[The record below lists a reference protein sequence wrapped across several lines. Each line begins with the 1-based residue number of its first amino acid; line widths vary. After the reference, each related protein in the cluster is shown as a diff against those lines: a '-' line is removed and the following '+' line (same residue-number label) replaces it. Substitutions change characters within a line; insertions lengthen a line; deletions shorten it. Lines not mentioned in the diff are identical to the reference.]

1 MKRSTTR
8 ILTATAI
15 AGIGLVGLAAVSLA
29 DGDGPSRWRMHD
41 GGQYG
46 MGGSGMG
53 GHGMGGHGGGQGGG
67 YGGGHGGGHGG
78 GYGGGPGMHDM
89 LLGFDANDDGKLSQ
103 EEIDQGRANQL
114 KKFDKNGDGTLN
126 LAEYEALWLDAKRE
140 RMVDRFQGHDADG
153 DGKVTREEFG
163 ARFAG
168 MVKFM
173 DTNGDGVLDESDM
186 RRRHGGDGKGRMH
199 DD

>member
-29 DGDGPSRWRMHD
+29 DGDSYRRWGMHD

-46 MGGSGMG
+46 MGGHGMGGPGTG
-53 GHGMGGHGGGQGGG
+53 GHGMGGHGGM
-67 YGGGHGGGHGG
+67 HGGL
-78 GYGGGPGMHDM
+78 HDM
-89 LLGFDANDDGKLSQ
+89 MLSFDANGDGKLSQ

-126 LAEYEALWLDAKRE
+126 LAEYEALWLDVMRE
-140 RMVDRFQGHDADG
+140 RMVDRFQAHDDDG
-153 DGKVTREEFG
+153 DGKVTAEEFG
-163 ARFAG
+163 ERFAG

-173 DTNGDGVLDESDM
+173 DRNGDGVLDETDM
-186 RRRHGGDGKGRMH
+186 RRRHGGEGRKK
-199 DD
+199 

>member
-53 GHGMGGHGGGQGGG
+53 GHGMGGHGGG
-67 YGGGHGGGHGG
+67 YGGGHGG
-78 GYGGGPGMHDM
+78 GYGGGPGMHGM
-89 LLGFDANDDGKLSQ
+89 LLGFDANEDGKLSQ

-153 DGKVTREEFG
+153 DGKVTAEEFG
-163 ARFAG
+163 KRFAN
-168 MVKFM
+168 MVKYM
-173 DTNGDGVLDESDM
+173 DSNDDGVLDETDM
-186 RRRHGGDGKGRMH
+186 RRRHGGEGRKKY

>member
-29 DGDGPSRWRMHD
+29 DGDGPPRWRMHD

-46 MGGSGMG
+46 MGGPGMG
-53 GHGMGGHGGGQGGG
+53 GQYGMAGYGGMGGHGGMGGFG
-67 YGGGHGGGHGG
+67 MGGHGGGHGG
-78 GYGGGPGMHDM
+78 MHDM
-89 LLGFDANDDGKLSQ
+89 LLSFDANDDGKLSQ

-114 KKFDKNGDGTLN
+114 KKFDKDGNGTLN
-126 LAEYEALWLDAKRE
+126 LAEYEALWLDAMRE
-140 RMVDRFQGHDADG
+140 RMVDRFQGHDSDG
-153 DGKVTREEFG
+153 DGKVTGEEFG
-163 ARFAG
+163 ERFAD

-173 DTNGDGVLDESDM
+173 DSNDDGVLDESDM
-186 RRRHGGDGKGRMH
+186 RRRHGGPGRKN
-199 DD
+199 

>member
-1 MKRSTTR
+1 MEYPIMKRSTTR

-29 DGDGPSRWRMHD
+29 DDDSRPRWRMQD
-41 GGQYG
+41 GEDCRGL
-46 MGGSGMG
+46 GGPGMG
-53 GHGMGGHGGGQGGG
+53 GHGMGGFGMGGFGFS
-67 YGGGHGGGHGG
+67 GHGGGRG
-78 GYGGGPGMHDM
+78 GMHGM

-114 KKFDKNGDGTLN
+114 KKFDKDGDGTLN

-153 DGKVTREEFG
+153 DGKVTAEEFG
-163 ARFAG
+163 ERFAD

-173 DTNGDGVLDESDM
+173 DSNDDGVLDESDM
-186 RRRHGGDGKGRMH
+186 RRRYGGEGRRKN

>member
-15 AGIGLVGLAAVSLA
+15 AGIGLVGLAAVSFA

-53 GHGMGGHGGGQGGG
+53 GHGMGGHGGG
-67 YGGGHGGGHGG
+67 
-78 GYGGGPGMHDM
+78 YGGGPGMHGM
-89 LLGFDANDDGKLSQ
+89 LLGFDANEDGKLSQ

-153 DGKVTREEFG
+153 DGKVTTEEFG
-163 ARFAG
+163 KRFAN
-168 MVKFM
+168 MVKYM
-173 DTNGDGVLDESDM
+173 DSNDDGVLDETDM
-186 RRRHGGDGKGRMH
+186 RRRHGGEGRKKY